1 MHYKKRNEIAT
12 SYVLN
17 LFSYFSVL
25 SFDEES
31 SQPFCEFC
39 GFGQFRGS
47 FGCISFQSHLCINCV
62 PSLFNWHDCKQ
73 DMFLFFN
80 DSEFCFYK
88 SQLLKEGTL
97 KVSFK
102 SNCLSSS
109 LFLFPSYLNTHTQ
122 TLTYTHTHTH
132 TETYSHKNTHTD
144 TDKHTHT
151 QTHRHARM
159 HAESEKKTCCFSQR
173 HNLSKFNGRELF
185 V

>member
-1 MHYKKRNEIAT
+1 MHQ
-12 SYVLN
+12 L
-17 LFSYFSVL
+17 SVSL
-25 SFDEES
+25 MHKLCPITV
-31 SQPFCEFC
+31 QLAWL
-39 GFGQFRGS
+39 QAR
-47 FGCISFQSHLCINCV
+47 HL
-62 PSLFNWHDCKQ
+62 
-73 DMFLFFN
+73 LFFN

-185 V
+185 VW